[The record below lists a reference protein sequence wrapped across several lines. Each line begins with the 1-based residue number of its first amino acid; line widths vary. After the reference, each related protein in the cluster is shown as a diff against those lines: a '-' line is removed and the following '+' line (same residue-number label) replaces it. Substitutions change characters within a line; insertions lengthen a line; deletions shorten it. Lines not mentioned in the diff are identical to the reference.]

1 MQPYEGLEY
10 CAGQAYENL
19 TARELPVADFEYADT
34 QGRIFNE
41 DLAIIKH
48 PALAFLA
55 W

>member
-1 MQPYEGLEY
+1 MQQYDGLEY

-19 TARELPVADFEYADT
+19 TGRDLPIEDIEYADT

-41 DLAIIKH
+41 NLAVIKH